1 MCGSIIKASRLISS
15 PCTLSAD
22 FQRGEIIFYFH
33 ALVEF
38 ALSTRLNWISGFFL
52 QESHVG
58 GLGRGSLRLPNGYIL
73 PEGKV
78 TPNALFVGGI
88 DLNVRFVE
96 TADMLYSIKQWRV
109 KLNIPCMKTRSIY
122 SLIALTLYNRKN
134 NLEFGPL
141 VCLQIIRRSVSFC

>member
-1 MCGSIIKASRLISS
+1 MA
-15 PCTLSAD
+15 AD
-22 FQRGEIIFYFH
+22 FLRVEIMLYFH

-58 GLGRGSLRLPNGYIL
+58 GLGRGSLRLPNGYLL

-96 TADMLYSIKQWRV
+96 TADMLYSIKQ
-109 KLNIPCMKTRSIY
+109 
-122 SLIALTLYNRKN
+122 
-134 NLEFGPL
+134 
-141 VCLQIIRRSVSFC
+141 